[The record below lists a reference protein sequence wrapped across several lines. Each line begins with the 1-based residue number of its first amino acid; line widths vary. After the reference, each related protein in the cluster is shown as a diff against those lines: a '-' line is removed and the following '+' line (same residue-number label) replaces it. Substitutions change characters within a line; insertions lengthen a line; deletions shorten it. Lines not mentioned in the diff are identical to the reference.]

1 MTPTE
6 LVLKPRSELIRIKDV
21 NGRDIVIRHLNALDK
36 LRLLKA
42 AGPVLSENQ
51 AWLGVAMLAASVIEL
66 QGVPI
71 PIPINENQIETI
83 VGRLGDVG
91 LDAIADSLANIDLQ
105 SNDETGVSLGN

>member
-6 LVLKPRSELIRIKDV
+6 LILKPGSEPIRIKDA
-21 NGRDIVIRHLNALDK
+21 NGRDIAIRLLNALDK
-36 LRLLKA
+36 MRLLKA
-42 AGPVLSENQ
+42 AGSVLSENQ

-71 PIPINENQIETI
+71 PVPINENQIETI

-91 LDAIADSLANIDLQ
+91 LDAIAESLAHIDQQ
-105 SNDETGVSLGN
+105 SDGETGASLGN